1 MVCLESEESWM
12 EVILLEKI
20 KKLGELGDQVN
31 VKAGYGRNYLIPLGK
46 AVSATAENVEK
57 FETRRAELEIAQ
69 VEGMKAATARAEK
82 LNTTEITLERIAGEE
97 GKLFGSVSAAD
108 IAEAVTAAGA
118 ELAKS
123 EVRLPEGPLR
133 ALGEFEIDIH
143 LHADVDAKVKVIV
156 VAEKS

>member
-1 MVCLESEESWM
+1 MQV
-12 EVILLEKI
+12 VLLEKI
-20 KKLGELGDQVN
+20 NKLGDLGDQVN
-31 VKAGYGRNYLIPLGK
+31 VKAGYGRNYLIPVGK

-57 FETRRAELEIAQ
+57 FESRRAELELAQ
-69 VEGMKAATARAEK
+69 VEGLKAATDRAEK
-82 LNTTEITLERIAGEE
+82 LNATEITLERIAGEE

-133 ALGEFEIDIH
+133 AIGEFEVDIH
-143 LHADVDAKVKVIV
+143 LHVEVDAKVKVIV

>member
-1 MVCLESEESWM
+1 M

-20 KKLGELGDQVN
+20 NKLGDLGDQVN
-31 VKAGYGRNYLIPLGK
+31 VKAGYGRNYLIPIGK

-57 FETRRAELEIAQ
+57 FESRRAELELAQ
-69 VEGMKAATARAEK
+69 VEGLKAATDRAEK
-82 LNTTEITLERIAGEE
+82 LNATEIILERIAGEE

-133 ALGEFEIDIH
+133 AIGEFEVDIH
-143 LHADVDAKVKVIV
+143 LHVEVDAKVKVIV

>member
-1 MVCLESEESWM
+1 M

-20 KKLGELGDQVN
+20 NKLGDLGDQVN
-31 VKAGYGRNYLIPLGK
+31 VKAGYGRNYLIPVGK

-57 FETRRAELEIAQ
+57 FESRRAELELAQ
-69 VEGMKAATARAEK
+69 VEGLKAATDRAEK
-82 LNTTEITLERIAGEE
+82 LNATEIILERIAGEE

-133 ALGEFEIDIH
+133 AIGEFEVDIH
-143 LHADVDAKVKVIV
+143 LHVEVDAKVKVIV